1 MILPDP
7 GPRRTG
13 LVALAPSDILDLH
26 GMKIAWAL
34 IRICA
39 NEPRFVAYLPH
50 EQAEVI
56 DFFEYVD
63 HEVTGEDVVRARAL
77 LGEAA

>member
-1 MILPDP
+1 MLPYS
-7 GPRRTG
+7 RTESTG
-13 LVALAPSDILDLH
+13 LVALAPDLH
-26 GMKIAWAL
+26 GMKVAWAL

-39 NEPRFVAYLPH
+39 NDSRFVAYLPH

-56 DFFEYVD
+56 DFFDYVD
-63 HEVTGEDVVRARAL
+63 LEVAGEDVVRARAL

>member
-1 MILPDP
+1 
-7 GPRRTG
+7 
-13 LVALAPSDILDLH
+13 
-26 GMKIAWAL
+26 MKVAWAL

-56 DFFEYVD
+56 DFFDYLD
-63 HEVTGEDVVRARAL
+63 HEVDGEDVMVAKAL

>member
-1 MILPDP
+1 MILDSNPE
-7 GPRRTG
+7 RTR
-13 LVALAPSDILDLH
+13 LVALAPPSVPGLH
-26 GMKIAWAL
+26 EMKVAWAL

-39 NEPRFVAYLPH
+39 NEPRFFAYLPH

-56 DFFEYVD
+56 DFFDYVD
-63 HEVTGEDVVRARAL
+63 HEVAGEDVVRARVL